1 MFDIIKDYIK
11 NFSTLI
17 AISILIVMLL
27 FCAIGYYIGL
37 YTCNKQLESIKPN
50 DDTRSIQELLN
61 VMREYHE

>member
-17 AISILIVMLL
+17 AISILIIMLL
-27 FCAIGYYIGL
+27 FGAIGYCIGL
-37 YTCNKQLESIKPN
+37 YICNKQLESIKPN
-50 DDTRSIQELLN
+50 DDIRSTQELLN